1 MADISQITLPDNN
14 VYYIKDATARSNISD
29 LSAAMPTKTSDL
41 TNDSG
46 FITSS
51 SLPVAATATPLVDG
65 TAAVGSSAKYAR
77 EDHVH
82 PHDTAKQ
89 DTLVSGTNIKTINNE
104 SILGSGNIS
113 ITAGS
118 SGVTSFNGAT
128 GAITLNVRNST
139 GSGSIAEG
147 QITYSEMTG
156 SDGSSSIIEHK
167 NIASGTNSHA
177 EGYESTASGNYS
189 HVEGYTS
196 EASGYCSHAEGQRGI
211 AFGNSSHAE
220 GILTTATGD
229 YSHAE
234 GRGTIANY
242 QSMHVFGEYN
252 SLVVIEAEEGQD
264 PDYRNGYV
272 EMVGNGTS
280 TSIRHDARTLD
291 WNGNEVLAGTV
302 TATGFI
308 GDGSQLTNLP
318 VGMTLL
324 WTNASPQSKF
334 ASQNITLD
342 GSVASTYDGLI
353 TFGYEFDGGGRLT
366 QAVAIG
372 ENNRTSLHC
381 WATTTNNRN
390 GMREFYYFTSGG
402 NTVLYFGNCQ
412 YNGGTQNDYCVP
424 YRIYGLKGVRAS

>member
-1 MADISQITLPDNN
+1 MAFLDSNGVETLSSA
-14 VYYIKDATARSNISD
+14 IKQEVLNTIVVGA
-29 LSAAMPTKTSDL
+29 
-41 TNDSG
+41 
-46 FITSS
+46 TSS
-51 SLPVAATATPLVDG
+51 TAGEAGLVPSPGAGDNTKFLRGDG
-65 TAAVGSSAKYAR
+65 TWQV
-77 EDHVH
+77 
-82 PHDTAKQ
+82 
-89 DTLVSGTNIKTINNE
+89 VSG
-104 SILGSGNIS
+104 
-113 ITAGS
+113 GS

-128 GAITLNVRNST
+128 GAITLNVQNGIGTGAVIEATSSNS
-139 GSGSIAEG
+139 A
-147 QITYSEMTG
+147 
-156 SDGSSSIIEHK
+156 DG
-167 NIASGTNSHA
+167 NYSHA
-177 EGYESTASGNYS
+177 EGSGTTASGHYSHSEGFRTTAYLGAHAEGSDTTASGNYSHAEGFESTASGNYS

-234 GRGTIANY
+234 GRGTIASY

-252 SLVVIEAEEGQD
+252 SLVVIEAEEGQE

-272 EMVGNGTS
+272 EMVGNGTA
-280 TSIRHDARTLD
+280 TSARHDARTLD

>member
-1 MADISQITLPDNN
+1 MAFLDSNGVETLSTA
-14 VYYIKDATARSNISD
+14 IKQEVLNTIVVGA
-29 LSAAMPTKTSDL
+29 
-41 TNDSG
+41 
-46 FITSS
+46 TSS
-51 SLPVAATATPLVDG
+51 TAGEAGLVPSPGAGDNTKFLRGDG
-65 TAAVGSSAKYAR
+65 TWQV
-77 EDHVH
+77 
-82 PHDTAKQ
+82 
-89 DTLVSGTNIKTINNE
+89 VSG
-104 SILGSGNIS
+104 
-113 ITAGS
+113 GS

-128 GAITLNVRNST
+128 GAITLNVRN
-139 GSGSIAEG
+139 GSGTDSVVEG
-147 QITYSEMTG
+147 
-156 SDGSSSIIEHK
+156 H
-167 NIASGTNSHA
+167 SGNSA
-177 EGYESTASGNYS
+177 TGNYS

-234 GRGTIANY
+234 GRGTIASY

-272 EMVGNGTS
+272 EMVGNGTA
-280 TSIRHDARTLD
+280 TSARHDARTLD